1 MPLAAATAAPPYV
14 VALTGG
20 IAAGKSATS
29 DRFAQ
34 RGVPVFDADLA
45 ARAVVAPGQPAL
57 AEIVG
62 AFGAE
67 MLGADGTL
75 DRAQM
80 RERVFA
86 VPDARRRL
94 EAIVHPRVHATLLAQ
109 VQACREPYC
118 VLAIPL
124 FVECRTDYA
133 WVDRVLVTDVPPAL
147 QRERLL
153 RRPGIDAATASGIL
167 AAQATRAA
175 RLALAQDVIDNTA
188 PIEWLDR
195 AVGRLHVRYRAAA
208 EQRQRETG

>member
-1 MPLAAATAAPPYV
+1 MPHAPATAASPYV

-45 ARAVVAPGQPAL
+45 ARAVVAPDQPAL
-57 AEIVG
+57 TEIVA
-62 AFGAE
+62 AFGPA

-75 DRAQM
+75 DRARL

-86 VPDARRRL
+86 VPDARRTL

-109 VQACREPYC
+109 VRACRAPYC

-124 FVECRTDYA
+124 FVECRADYA

-153 RRPGIDAATASGIL
+153 RRPGIDAATAAGIL

-188 PIEWLDR
+188 PIEWLDH
-195 AVGRLHVRYRAAA
+195 AVARLHLRYAAA
-208 EQRQRETG
+208 AQALRGG